1 MIRRDFLRYSALAV
15 ATAAALPLTRVS
27 AAATGGR
34 TWYIDATAGSDSH
47 AGTSEAQAFRS
58 LDRLN
63 KVTFGPGD
71 RILFKRG
78 GDYPGAFLP
87 KGSGSAG
94 APVTVDAYGQ
104 GALPHLHADGQS
116 PSTLRLQNIEYWT
129 VRNLEISNQGPQPA
143 AKRTGVHLFH
153 QDYGVAHGI
162 TLQGLHVRDV
172 NGLPV
177 KQAGGG
183 SGILVEAKGKNK
195 PTRYDGLLI
204 ADNVLEN
211 TQRDGILFLAA
222 GDRTGG
228 LAKGV
233 AVRGNRLTGVPGDG
247 ILVRGCDGAVMEH
260 NTISKC
266 GPLPR
271 GEAAAGIWPFDCDNT
286 TVQYNE
292 VSDHKAYADGQ
303 GFDSDFRCRN
313 TLIQYNYSHDNV
325 GGMAL
330 VCNDGRSGGDIGNTG
345 TIVRY
350 NVSINDALRKTDSA
364 SLRISGPVNGS
375 QIYNNIIIIPDKPLA
390 GAEVTVFK
398 ATKWKGVP
406 SDIAIH
412 DNIVVSPQ
420 SPGIDMQLATATR
433 LGENRMFAT
442 AGGAAKAQGAQPASA
457 QDHAMLDRF
466 RTTRPTLAQVNTLVK
481 ACFAD
486 GKPVPN
492 AMQLIGQLA
501 AG

>member
-1 MIRRDFLRYSALAV
+1 VLRRDFLRYSALAL
-15 ATAAALPLTRVS
+15 ATAATLPPVRAW
-27 AAATGGR
+27 AAAGGR
-34 TWYIDATAGSDSH
+34 TWYVDASGGDDGRAGN
-47 AGTSEAQAFRS
+47 SEAQAFRS

-104 GALPHLHADGQS
+104 GPLPHLHADGQA

-129 VRNLEISNQGPQPA
+129 VRNLEISNKGPQPA

-183 SGILVEAKGKNK
+183 SGILVEAKGKNR

-204 ADNVLEN
+204 VDNVLEN

-260 NTISKC
+260 NSISKC

-303 GFDSDFRCRN
+303 AYDSDFRCRN

-345 TIVRY
+345 TVVRF

-364 SLRISGPVNGS
+364 SLRISGPVDGS
-375 QIYNNIIIIPDKPLA
+375 QIYNNIIIIPDKPIA

-406 SDIAIH
+406 SGIAIH

-420 SPGIDMQLATATR
+420 SPGIDMQLATGTH

-442 AGGAAKAQGAQPASA
+442 AGGAARAEGVQAAST
-457 QDHAMLDRF
+457 QDHAMLERF
-466 RTTRPTLAQVNTLVK
+466 RTACPTLAQVNSLVK

>member
-1 MIRRDFLRYSALAV
+1 MLAAFPFRRVR
-15 ATAAALPLTRVS
+15 AAAGGQTWYVDS
-27 AAATGGR
+27 HGGDDAHTGG
-34 TWYIDATAGSDSH
+34 
-47 AGTSEAQAFRS
+47 SEAQAFRS

-63 KVTFGPGD
+63 RETFGPGD
-71 RILFKRG
+71 HILFKRG

-94 APVTVDAYGQ
+94 APIVVDTYGQ
-104 GALPHLHADGQS
+104 GALPHLHADGKA
-116 PSTLRLQNIEYWT
+116 PSTIRLQNIEYWT
-129 VRNLEISNQGPQPA
+129 LRNLEVSNQGLQPA

-172 NGLPV
+172 NGVPV
-177 KQAGGG
+177 KKNGGG
-183 SGILVEAKGKNK
+183 SGILIEALGKTK
-195 PTRYDGLLI
+195 PTRYDGLVI
-204 ADNVLEN
+204 TDNVLTN
-211 TQRDGILFLAA
+211 TQRDGILFLGA
-222 GDRTGG
+222 GNRQGG

-233 AVRGNRLTGVPGDG
+233 IVRGNHLTGVPGDG
-247 ILVRGCDGAVMEH
+247 ILVRGCDGAIVER

-292 VSDHKAYADGQ
+292 VSDHKAYTDGQ
-303 GFDSDFRCRN
+303 AYDADFRCRN

-330 VCNDGRSGGDIGNTG
+330 ICNDGRSGGDIGNTG
-345 TIVRY
+345 TVVRF

-364 SLRISGPVNGS
+364 SLRISGPVSGS
-375 QIYNNIIIIPDKPLA
+375 QIYNNIIIIPEKPIP

-398 ATKWKGVP
+398 ATSWKGVP
-406 SDIAIH
+406 SSTAIH

-420 SPGIDMQLATATR
+420 APGIDMQVATATR

-442 AGGAAKAQGAQPASA
+442 AAGAAKAQGAPSGSTT
-457 QDHAMLDRF
+457 DHAMLERF
-466 RTTRPTLAQVNTLVK
+466 RSKRPTLAQVNALVK

-492 AMQLIGQLA
+492 AMQLIGQLTA
-501 AG
+501 S